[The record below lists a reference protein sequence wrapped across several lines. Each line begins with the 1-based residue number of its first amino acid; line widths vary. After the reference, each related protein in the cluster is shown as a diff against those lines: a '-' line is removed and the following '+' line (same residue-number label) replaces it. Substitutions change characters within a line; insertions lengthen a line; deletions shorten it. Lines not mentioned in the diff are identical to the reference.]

1 MASGGPG
8 GVRGVGRVL
17 AKLQRSIE
25 NGNYYEAHQMYKTL
39 YFRYTNQEKY
49 AEAIDLLYDGAMKLS
64 EHGQHQSAADLCML
78 LVETLKKAD
87 DDVDDAHIKKLGELF
102 SALRPDQIE
111 RENFLNAALQW
122 SSKNEKSY
130 KSGHPSL
137 HSTIGECL
145 WKEKNY
151 AQARFHFVHSHS
163 GESCGLMLVE
173 YSTSRG
179 FPSEVDLFIT
189 QAVLQYLC
197 LSNLP
202 TATVAFKI
210 YTANHPGIRSPSEPP
225 VSNPRPPFLMPL
237 LNFVWF
243 LLELLLTVETRKLAL
258 FTVLCEQYRVS
269 IGRDPAYRKY
279 LDRIAQLFFGVPPP
293 SSTSRGAGG
302 GIFGNL
308 MASIMGGGAGGGGGA
323 IAGGSRGLRSSMV
336 NGTARNEDDDDDD
349 DDDDDEMSFE
359 DMLSSFMRPPTAVS
373 ASAPKKGDAKKTL
386 KPDDDL
392 D

>member
-1 MASGGPG
+1 MASG

-25 NGNYYEAHQMYKTL
+25 AGNYYEAHQMYKTL
-39 YFRYTNQEKY
+39 YFRYSNQEKY

-64 EHGQHQSAADLCML
+64 QHGQHQSAADLCML

-87 DDVDDAHIKKLGELF
+87 DDVDEAYIDKLGELF
-102 SALRPDQIE
+102 SVLRPDQIE

-122 SSKNEKSY
+122 SSKKEKSY

-137 HSTIGECL
+137 HSKFGECL

-151 AQARFHFVHSHS
+151 AQARFHLIHSHS

-179 FPSEVDLFIT
+179 YPSEVDLFIT

-197 LSNLP
+197 LSNLS

-210 YTANHPGIRSPSEPP
+210 YTANHPAIKAQPP
-225 VSNPRPPFLMPL
+225 NDPKPPFLMPL

-243 LLELLLTVETRKLAL
+243 LLLTVETRKLAV
-258 FTVLCEQYRVS
+258 FTVLCEQYRTA
-269 IGRDPAYRKY
+269 IGRDPAYNKY
-279 LDRIAQLFFGVPPP
+279 LDRIGQLFFGVPPP
-293 SSTSRGAGG
+293 SRHSGG
-302 GIFGNL
+302 GGGLFGNL
-308 MASIMGGGAGGGGGA
+308 MASMMGGGGGA
-323 IAGGSRGLRSSMV
+323 GPSRLLGNNVV
-336 NGTARNEDDDDDD
+336 NGASTSGTADDSEDDDDDD
-349 DDDDDEMSFE
+349 DDMGFE
-359 DMLSSFMRPPTAVS
+359 EMLSSFMRPPANRGGGGGSSSSSATTAS
-373 ASAPKKGDAKKTL
+373 RKKTL
-386 KPDDDL
+386 KGDDL

>member
-1 MASGGPG
+1 
-8 GVRGVGRVL
+8 
-17 AKLQRSIE
+17 
-25 NGNYYEAHQMYKTL
+25 
-39 YFRYTNQEKY
+39 
-49 AEAIDLLYDGAMKLS
+49 
-64 EHGQHQSAADLCML
+64 
-78 LVETLKKAD
+78 
-87 DDVDDAHIKKLGELF
+87 
-102 SALRPDQIE
+102 
-111 RENFLNAALQW
+111 
-122 SSKNEKSY
+122 
-130 KSGHPSL
+130 
-137 HSTIGECL
+137 
-145 WKEKNY
+145 
-151 AQARFHFVHSHS
+151 
-163 GESCGLMLVE
+163 MLVE

-225 VSNPRPPFLMPL
+225 VSNPKPPFLMPL

-336 NGTARNEDDDDDD
+336 NGTARNEDDDDDV

>member
-1 MASGGPG
+1 
-8 GVRGVGRVL
+8 
-17 AKLQRSIE
+17 
-25 NGNYYEAHQMYKTL
+25 
-39 YFRYTNQEKY
+39 
-49 AEAIDLLYDGAMKLS
+49 
-64 EHGQHQSAADLCML
+64 
-78 LVETLKKAD
+78 
-87 DDVDDAHIKKLGELF
+87 
-102 SALRPDQIE
+102 
-111 RENFLNAALQW
+111 
-122 SSKNEKSY
+122 
-130 KSGHPSL
+130 
-137 HSTIGECL
+137 
-145 WKEKNY
+145 
-151 AQARFHFVHSHS
+151 
-163 GESCGLMLVE
+163 MLVE
-173 YSTSRG
+173 YSTSGG

-210 YTANHPGIRSPSEPP
+210 YTANHPGIRASEP

-293 SSTSRGAGG
+293 SSTSRGPGG

-308 MASIMGGGAGGGGGA
+308 MASIMGGGGGAGAGGGAGGGGA
-323 IAGGSRGLRSSMV
+323 IAGGPRGPRTSMV
-336 NGTARNEDDDDDD
+336 NGTARNEDDHEDD

-373 ASAPKKGDAKKTL
+373 ASAGKKSGAKKTL